1 MSGKPLHVVYEDFLF
16 RPLGLEHTW
25 LIGYWRSQ
33 AVRPPSPADVFY
45 ADRNITRT
53 RSNGAY
59 WADGGIV
66 STAEEMNMFL
76 RALNEGKIIRP
87 ASLKLMHNWRKLQF
101 PLQYGYG
108 TMYFKL
114 PRLISAVTRI
124 PPLWGHSGSTGS
136 FLYYSEGLDLYM
148 AGSID
153 QTESKTKPF
162 VLMSKVIRAIAAQR
176 AR

>member
-1 MSGKPLHVVYEDFLF
+1 MKKGLF
-16 RPLGLEHTW
+16 GRSNGEVPSQRADP
-25 LIGYWRSQ
+25 GYWRSQ

-45 ADRNITRT
+45 ADRNITKT
-53 RSNGAY
+53 RSNGGY

-87 ASLKLMHNWRKLQF
+87 ASLKLMHNWRRLQF

-114 PRLISAVTRI
+114 PRPISAVTRI
-124 PPLWGHSGSTGS
+124 PFVGS
-136 FLYYSEGLDLYM
+136 FGFDRIIPLLL
-148 AGSID
+148 
-153 QTESKTKPF
+153 
-162 VLMSKVIRAIAAQR
+162 
-176 AR
+176 